1 MYRIKML
8 KYHGITP
15 IMVFDGGFL
24 PAKHKEEHRRHG
36 YFFLTKLKIFY
47 IYLNF

>member
-1 MYRIKML
+1 MYRLKMM
-8 KYHGITP
+8 KYHNITP

-36 YFFLTKLKIFY
+36 YEKSILLL
-47 IYLNF
+47 IYKMMN